1 MLNSRKDV
9 ETIDGKEEERRWSQK
24 KESTIRNNTSAV
36 EDVRATS
43 AATIR
48 EKI

>member
-24 KESTIRNNTSAV
+24 KESTIGNNTSASA
-36 EDVRATS
+36 DVRATS
-43 AATIR
+43 VAAIW
-48 EKI
+48 E